1 MKFVELKELHAKVQV
16 TLHCPIYNSMNMSK
30 KSYGVWKLM
39 FFSFVVSLQ
48 KCFCRNNGENLLEL
62 NTFQGREMGQPPAR
76 TALFIRQH
84 KCDKI
89 QPGPSMEGPDECIRT
104 NSPPP
109 YSTYLIPQNELIL
122 IAGKQNPWNKFIIIG
137 LMILFGFISVLLRS
151 CYGCKA
157 R

>member
-104 NSPPP
+104 NSPPLF
-109 YSTYLIPQNELIL
+109 YLPDSSKWVDLNSRKTKPMEQIYYHWPDDSIR
-122 IAGKQNPWNKFIIIG
+122 IYFS
-137 LMILFGFISVLLRS
+137 FT
-151 CYGCKA
+151 
-157 R
+157 

>member
-1 MKFVELKELHAKVQV
+1 MKTLFDGVCKCQKWVENSNQTQLKTIIWYTSWYFSKGGKK
-16 TLHCPIYNSMNMSK
+16 NSMGGVK
-30 KSYGVWKLM
+30 KSLFTPLSPGILDW
-39 FFSFVVSLQ
+39 F
-48 KCFCRNNGENLLEL
+48 G
-62 NTFQGREMGQPPAR
+62 GREMGQPPAR